1 LLIDAADDFMKIP
14 RTLAFALT
22 GWLVGAIA
30 IVGVGLFWPSIF
42 PAIVVVEHYYGGG
55 PGLLTIIGFGMLLAS
70 PGGLVGG
77 IIGSRIPREGGLS
90 EQFGMA
96 GIMGI
101 IFSLPFACLLLW
113 FFTGW

>member
-1 LLIDAADDFMKIP
+1 MKIP
-14 RTLAFALT
+14 RPLAFALT

-30 IVGVGLFWPSIF
+30 TVGVGLYWPTIF

-55 PGLLTIIGFGMLLAS
+55 PSLLTIIGFGILLAS

-77 IIGSRIPREGGLS
+77 LIGSRIPREGGLN

-101 IFSLPFACLLLW
+101 IFSLPFACMILW

>member
-1 LLIDAADDFMKIP
+1 MKIP
-14 RTLAFALT
+14 RPLAFALT

-30 IVGVGLFWPSIF
+30 IVVVGLSWPSIF
-42 PAIVVVEHYYGGG
+42 PAIVVVEHYYGDG
-55 PGLLTIIGFGMLLAS
+55 PGLLTIVGVGILLAS

-77 IIGSRIPREGGLS
+77 LIGSRIPREGGQM

-101 IFSLPFACLLLW
+101 IFSLPFACMILW